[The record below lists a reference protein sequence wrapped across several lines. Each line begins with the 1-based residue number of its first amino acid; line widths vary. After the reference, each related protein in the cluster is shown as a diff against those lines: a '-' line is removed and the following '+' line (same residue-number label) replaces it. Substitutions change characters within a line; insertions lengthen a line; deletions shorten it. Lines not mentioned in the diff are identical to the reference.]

1 MSPSRI
7 EKILDPDYV
16 TGMILA
22 AGLGTRLFP
31 LTKFR
36 PKPVVPFLGKP
47 LIHYS
52 MHSLLES
59 GIKSAVIN
67 LHYLPN
73 KIREAAR
80 NFSSSTSLEIDFSPE
95 SQILGTSGALH
106 HAKDL
111 LKGREI
117 VILNGKIYSEIDL
130 SLALDV
136 HRANDALITL
146 VVLPFPSKTNFNPV
160 RVSKN
165 GSVLGFGPGNSG
177 TPTLFTGI
185 QIWNREVLLNLPK
198 GPSDSVKD
206 IYPSLI
212 EQGKRIYSHL
222 SREYWCE
229 CSTPDR
235 YWRNSMEM
243 LRRGLKRT
251 SHVSCLDPSRK
262 NVIRGAKVEIE
273 TGSQVEDSIIWDNVT
288 IQKDCL
294 IRNAI
299 ICADVRLPSNT
310 RLENVIVTPLFN
322 WTSGNPTHRPQV
334 QNDLLI
340 WPLDC

>member
-1 MSPSRI
+1 
-7 EKILDPDYV
+7 
-16 TGMILA
+16 
-22 AGLGTRLFP
+22 
-31 LTKFR
+31 
-36 PKPVVPFLGKP
+36 
-47 LIHYS
+47 
-52 MHSLLES
+52 MHALLES

-80 NFSSSTSLEIDFSPE
+80 SFSPSTSLEIDFSPE
-95 SQILGTSGALH
+95 SKILGTSGALC
-106 HAKDL
+106 HAEKL

-130 SLALDV
+130 SLALDA
-136 HRANDALITL
+136 HRANDALVTL
-146 VVLPFPSKTNFNPV
+146 VVLPFPPKANFNPV
-160 RVSKN
+160 RVSKD
-165 GSVLGFGPGNSG
+165 GAVLGFGPSNLG

-185 QIWNREVLLNLPK
+185 QIWNREVLLNLPE

-206 IYPSLI
+206 VYPSLI
-212 EQGKRIYSHL
+212 EKGQRIYSHL
-222 SREYWCE
+222 SRDYWCE

-235 YWRNSMEM
+235 YWRSSMEV
-243 LRRGLKRT
+243 LRRHLKRT
-251 SHVSCLDPSRK
+251 SHVSCMDPSRE
-262 NVIRGAKVEIE
+262 NVIRGTKVEIE
-273 TGSQVEDSIIWDNVT
+273 IGSQVEDTIIWEDVI

-299 ICADVRLPSNT
+299 LCTGVRLPRNT

-322 WTSGNPTHRPQV
+322 WTSANRTHRPQV
-334 QNDLLI
+334 ENDFLI